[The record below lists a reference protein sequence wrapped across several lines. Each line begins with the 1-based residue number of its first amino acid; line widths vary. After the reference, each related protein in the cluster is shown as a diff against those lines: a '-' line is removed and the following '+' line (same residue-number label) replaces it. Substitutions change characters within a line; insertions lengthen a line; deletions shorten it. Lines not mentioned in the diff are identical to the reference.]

1 MSSIPDRGRA
11 EGPAR
16 STSAA
21 CCAHC
26 LSLLGRTRDRGTRT
40 GAFDSPSVGREWK
53 MEKKRIKN
61 YFYFKSTVRHLVGL
75 LPTRA
80 RKLRRTNAR

>member
-1 MSSIPDRGRA
+1 MSSIPDIGRA

-40 GAFDSPSVGREWK
+40 GAFDSPSVGRSGNGK
-53 MEKKRIKN
+53 RKEKKMVILSSRLYAI
-61 YFYFKSTVRHLVGL
+61 
-75 LPTRA
+75 
-80 RKLRRTNAR
+80 